1 MQCQNCRSQTSR
13 KLLAQFLFYTEISKK
28 KRPLSKKT
36 AACELEKFG

>member
-13 KLLAQFLFYTEISKK
+13 KLLALVLFYTEISKK